1 MHVLRLD
8 ASLYKSVCIKVSH
21 DKTETDRIYVYI
33 PIPSLK
39 TLYGFSLLTPTPP
52 SVIAVKELGLLEMCA
67 LFSMNIIRCLLKKQ
81 SILFSVL
88 P

>member
-33 PIPSLK
+33 PIPFLK
-39 TLYGFSLLTPTPP
+39 TPFGFSLLTP
-52 SVIAVKELGLLEMCA
+52 VHAVKWKQTVKWKHA
-67 LFSMNIIRCLLKKQ
+67 L
-81 SILFSVL
+81 
-88 P
+88 